1 MGEKGNLD
9 LLRLVGEALYGER
22 WQAPIAC
29 DLGVSDRAVRY
40 WLSAANRSP
49 DDLDARLLSI
59 VQTKHEALGGLQDVI
74 RERISQR
81 VAPNNFSARTA
92 QANEGS

>member
-1 MGEKGNLD
+1 MGENSDLD

-40 WLSAANRSP
+40 WLSAANRLP
-49 DDLDARLLSI
+49 DDLGARLLSI
-59 VQTKHEALGGLQDVI
+59 VIRKKNSLGNLEQDVRGRLAR
-74 RERISQR
+74 RES
-81 VAPNNFSARTA
+81 SEMTA
-92 QANEGS
+92 SKPIQANEGS